1 MKDYMYKSGKTL
13 INGKPLKVTEE
24 EQLKPQ
30 FDQDLEAHDLYW
42 QKLKTRALA
51 ILLAGVVGLNAY
63 GIYKWAKN
71 TPEQPEKPAIS
82 YDVNEY
88 VEPIEEV
95 RYVVPEGYTLEYIDG
110 VPVAVKRTT
119 ETIQATAHVIYTAPE
134 GYILDGDKCINPA
147 DGTVIDAK
155 SITVYSAPSGWTL
168 DGAKCTR
175 TIIETADVATVT
187 TYAAPEGYILIG
199 DKCYKIDS
207 DTPDYAAPEGY
218 IRDGLKCTID
228 TEAQQS
234 KSR

>member
-71 TPEQPEKPAIS
+71 TPEQPEQPAIS
-82 YDVNEY
+82 YDVNEC
-88 VEPIEEV
+88 VEPIEKIQ
-95 RYVVPEGYTLEYIDG
+95 YVVPAGYSLEYIDG

-119 ETIQATAHVIYTAPE
+119 ETMPATVHKMYTAPS
-134 GYILDGDKCINPA
+134 GYILNGDKCINPV
-147 DGTVIDAK
+147 DGTEISA
-155 SITVYSAPSGWTL
+155 TVVTTYSAPSGWTL
-168 DGAKCTR
+168 DGTKCTR
-175 TIIETADVATVT
+175 TIVETANVATVT
-187 TYAAPEGYILIG
+187 TYAAPEGYILVG
-199 DKCYKIDS
+199 DKCYKINS
-207 DTPDYAAPEGY
+207 NTPDYAAPEGY
-218 IRDGLKCTID
+218 IRDGLKVTRD
-228 TEAQQS
+228 PEATQG